1 MLAQRGRPFQ
11 PNPENGYVRAKVIN
25 HAPAPASALYPPSP
39 PLPPLLSPCY
49 YIPVM
54 KQHRIR
60 NFCIIAHIDH
70 GKSTL
75 ADRFLELTGVVR
87 PQDMKAQF
95 LDRMELERER
105 GITIKGK
112 AVTMTHTVAA
122 GPHAGRYQL
131 NLIDT
136 PGHVD
141 FSYEVSRALAAC
153 EGALL
158 VVDATQG
165 VEAQTIA
172 NTLLAL
178 QYDLEIIP
186 VINKVDLPSAEPE
199 RVAAEMAQIFGFRSD
214 EVVYVSAKSGVGCG
228 ELLDAIVARVP
239 PPDGGADDPFRALV
253 FDSTYNTYK
262 GIIAYVR
269 VADGSISA
277 QDRLQVM
284 SSGKSVDI
292 MEVGVFAPEPTP
304 TDTLRAGQVGYVA
317 TGFKDVQECAVGDTL
332 TRYAAPAAAP
342 LPGYVE
348 LKSMVFAGL
357 YPADGEDYARLRA
370 ALEKL
375 KLNDASLT
383 IEPEN
388 SGALGFGFRC
398 GFLGLVHLE
407 IVQERLER
415 EYDLDLIVTAP
426 SVAYEVL
433 LTSGETRRVDNP
445 SRLPPPN
452 AISEIREPILG
463 VTIVAPSRCVGA
475 IMELMH
481 ARRSEFRRMEYIQ
494 GLAGS
499 ADTDQARVVM
509 EYTMPLSEMLADF
522 YNQLKSRT
530 QGYASLDYAFEGY
543 QAAPLVRVDILVNQ
557 TPVEALCL
565 ICHRDSAVSQGRSLV
580 EKLRSAIPRQMFEV
594 PIQAAIGSRIVAR
607 ETVRAMRKD
616 VLAKCY
622 GGDIT
627 RKRKLLE
634 KQKEGKKRMKRVGRV
649 EVPQEAFLSLLKI
662 GDEG

>member
-1 MLAQRGRPFQ
+1 MNQQ
-11 PNPENGYVRAKVIN
+11 
-25 HAPAPASALYPPSP
+25 
-39 PLPPLLSPCY
+39 
-49 YIPVM
+49 
-54 KQHRIR
+54 RIR

-75 ADRFLELTGVVR
+75 ADRLLEITGTVR

-95 LDRMELERER
+95 LDQMDLERER

-112 AVTMTHTVAA
+112 AVTMSHRVKD
-122 GPHAGRYQL
+122 GDHAGEYQL

-172 NTLLAL
+172 NTLLAME
-178 QYDLEIIP
+178 YDLEMIP

-199 RVAAEMAQIFGFRSD
+199 RVAAEMEQIFGFRRD
-214 EVVYVSAKSGVGCG
+214 EVVFVSAKSGLGCT
-228 ELLDAIVARVP
+228 ELLDSIVARVP
-239 PPDGGADDPFRALV
+239 APAGGDDDPFRALV
-253 FDSTYNTYK
+253 FDSTYDTYK

-269 VADGSISA
+269 VADGAISTS
-277 QDRLQVM
+277 DRLRVM
-284 SSGKSVDI
+284 SSGRTVEI

-304 TDTLRAGQVGYVA
+304 TGILEAGQVGYVA

-332 TRYAAPAAAP
+332 TSNVQPAEEP

-357 YPADGEDYARLRA
+357 YPADGEDYTRLRA

-433 LTSGETRRVDNP
+433 LTSGDVIRVDNP
-445 SRLPPPN
+445 SLLPQPN
-452 AISEIREPILG
+452 AISEVREPILG
-463 VTIVAPSRCVGA
+463 VTIVAPSRSVGA
-475 IMELMH
+475 VMELMH

-494 GLAGS
+494 GIGGSQADAG
-499 ADTDQARVVM
+499 ADSEQTRVVM
-509 EYTMPLSEMLADF
+509 EYTMPLAEMLADF

-530 QGYASLDYAFEGY
+530 QGYASLDYTFEGY
-543 QAAPLVRVDILVNQ
+543 RAAPLVRIDILVNQ
-557 TPVEALCL
+557 TPVEALSM
-565 ICHRDSAVSQGRSLV
+565 ISHRDNAVVQGRSIV
-580 EKLRSAIPRQMFEV
+580 EKLRSTIPRQMFEV

-616 VLAKCY
+616 VLSKCY

-662 GDEG
+662 GEEG

>member
-1 MLAQRGRPFQ
+1 MNQQ
-11 PNPENGYVRAKVIN
+11 
-25 HAPAPASALYPPSP
+25 
-39 PLPPLLSPCY
+39 
-49 YIPVM
+49 
-54 KQHRIR
+54 RIR

-75 ADRFLELTGVVR
+75 ADRLLEITGTVR

-95 LDRMELERER
+95 LDQMDLERER

-112 AVTMTHTVAA
+112 AVTMSHRVKDGDYA
-122 GPHAGRYQL
+122 GEYQL

-172 NTLLAL
+172 NTLLAME
-178 QYDLEIIP
+178 YDLEMIP

-199 RVAAEMAQIFGFRSD
+199 RVAAEMEQIFGFRRD
-214 EVVYVSAKSGVGCG
+214 EVVFVSAKSGLGCT
-228 ELLDAIVARVP
+228 ELLDSIVARVP
-239 PPDGGADDPFRALV
+239 APAGGDDDPFRALV
-253 FDSTYNTYK
+253 FDSTYDTYK

-269 VADGSISA
+269 VADGAISTS
-277 QDRLQVM
+277 DRLRVM
-284 SSGKSVDI
+284 SSGRTVEI

-304 TDTLRAGQVGYVA
+304 TGILEAGQVGYVA

-332 TRYAAPAAAP
+332 TNNVQPAEEP

-357 YPADGEDYARLRA
+357 YPADGEDYTRLRA

-433 LTSGETRRVDNP
+433 LTSGDVIRVDNP
-445 SRLPPPN
+445 SLLPQPN

-463 VTIVAPSRCVGA
+463 VTIVAPSRSVGA
-475 IMELMH
+475 VMELMH

-494 GLAGS
+494 GIGGSQADAG
-499 ADTDQARVVM
+499 ADSEQTRVVM
-509 EYTMPLSEMLADF
+509 EYTMPLAEMLADF

-530 QGYASLDYAFEGY
+530 QGYASLDYTFEGY
-543 QAAPLVRVDILVNQ
+543 RAAPLVRIDILVNQ
-557 TPVEALCL
+557 TPVEALSM
-565 ICHRDSAVSQGRSLV
+565 ISHRDNAVVQGRSIV
-580 EKLRSAIPRQMFEV
+580 EKLRSTIPRQMFEV

-616 VLAKCY
+616 VLSKCY

-662 GDEG
+662 GEEG

>member
-1 MLAQRGRPFQ
+1 MNQQ
-11 PNPENGYVRAKVIN
+11 
-25 HAPAPASALYPPSP
+25 
-39 PLPPLLSPCY
+39 
-49 YIPVM
+49 
-54 KQHRIR
+54 RIR

-75 ADRFLELTGVVR
+75 ADRLLEITGTVR

-95 LDRMELERER
+95 LDQMELERER

-112 AVTMTHTVAA
+112 AVTMSHRVKDGDRA
-122 GPHAGRYQL
+122 GEYQL

-172 NTLLAL
+172 NTLLAME
-178 QYDLEIIP
+178 YDLEMIP

-199 RVAAEMAQIFGFRSD
+199 RVAAEMEQIFGFRRD
-214 EVVYVSAKSGVGCG
+214 EVVFVSAKSGLGCT
-228 ELLDAIVARVP
+228 ELLDSIVERVP

-253 FDSTYNTYK
+253 FDSTYDTYK

-269 VADGSISA
+269 VADGDISA
-277 QDRLQVM
+277 SDRLRVM
-284 SSGKSVDI
+284 SSGKWVEI
-292 MEVGVFAPEPTP
+292 MEVGVFAPEPTAI
-304 TDTLRAGQVGYVA
+304 DTLHAGQVGYVA

-332 TRYAAPAAAP
+332 TNHAQPAEEP

-357 YPADGEDYARLRA
+357 YPADGEDYTRLRA
-370 ALEKL
+370 ALDKL
-375 KLNDASLT
+375 KLNDASLS

-433 LTSGETRRVDNP
+433 LTNGDVVRIDNP
-445 SRLPPPN
+445 SLLPQPN
-452 AISEIREPILG
+452 AISEVREPILG
-463 VTIVAPSRCVGA
+463 VTIVAPSRSVGA
-475 IMELMH
+475 VMELMH

-494 GLAGS
+494 GIGGSQSEAG
-499 ADTDQARVVM
+499 ADSEQTRVVM
-509 EYTMPLSEMLADF
+509 EYTMPLAEMLADF

-530 QGYASLDYAFEGY
+530 QGYASLDYTFEGY
-543 QAAPLVRVDILVNQ
+543 RAAPLVRIDILVNQ
-557 TPVEALCL
+557 TPVEALSM
-565 ICHRDSAVSQGRSLV
+565 ISHRDNAVVQGRTIV
-580 EKLRSAIPRQMFEV
+580 EKLRSTIPRQMFEV

-616 VLAKCY
+616 VLSKCY

-662 GDEG
+662 GEDG